1 MYFGHAPEIWQA
13 FPQLVPGVLVVD
25 RIHAQ
30 IDVAPRLEPFFE
42 RARGRME
49 AGPESAMPEVAA
61 WRRAYA
67 QMGMKPTKY
76 RSAAEALVR
85 RFRREDELPRLHPL
99 IDLCNAVSLAYALPV
114 AVFDL
119 AKIDQ
124 FLQVRRAQGTE
135 QYHAFSGETETIRAG
150 EVIFADAGDHAHARR
165 WTFRQSRLSTVREKT
180 SEALIVAEGLHDTA
194 ERDIHDL
201 LNSIVSA
208 VTDLW
213 KAPRER
219 TLLTARSPN
228 LVFSD
233 PIP

>member
-1 MYFGHAPEIWQA
+1 
-13 FPQLVPGVLVVD
+13 
-25 RIHAQ
+25 
-30 IDVAPRLEPFFE
+30 
-42 RARGRME
+42 ME
-49 AGPESAMPEVAA
+49 AGPESAMPEVGA
-61 WRRAYA
+61 WRRAYS

-99 IDLCNAVSLAYALPV
+99 IDLCNAVSLSYALPV

-119 AKIDQ
+119 AKIDR
-124 FLQVRRAQGTE
+124 FLQVRRALGTE
-135 QYHAFSGETETIRAG
+135 QYHAFSGETETIPPG
-150 EVIFADAGDHAHARR
+150 EVIFADAGNHAHARR
-165 WTFRQSRLSTVREKT
+165 WTFRQSRLSTVGAKT

-194 ERDIHDL
+194 EKDIHNL
-201 LNSIVSA
+201 LDSIGSA

-219 TLLTARSPN
+219 AVLTVRSPN

-233 PIP
+233 PIL